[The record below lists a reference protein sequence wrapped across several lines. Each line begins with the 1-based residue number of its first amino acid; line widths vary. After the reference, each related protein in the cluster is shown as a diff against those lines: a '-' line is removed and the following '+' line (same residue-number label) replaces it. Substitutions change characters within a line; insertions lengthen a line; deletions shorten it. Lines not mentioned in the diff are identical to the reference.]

1 MTQILTSL
9 KTQSSSLVVIDQEL
23 YELEAPAAKKEELSQ
38 MTESVHKVIVAASG
52 RPGKSS
58 LFSSNDVS
66 SINPHTLL

>member
-23 YELEAPAAKKEELSQ
+23 HELEAPSAKKAELSQ
-38 MTESVHKVIVAASG
+38 MTESVRKVIVASSG

-58 LFSSNDVS
+58 LFSTTDVT
-66 SINPHTLL
+66 SINPHSLM